1 MNIRGFKE
9 WWTMCKLFRYSIDQ
23 GKTWYEYNLHP
34 TNDTD
39 NLFNQ
44 TSDNRQKVK
53 YGGLHFLDLGKNQE
67 WSEDDY
73 VYLIGH
79 GSNLS
84 FPVES

>member
-1 MNIRGFKE
+1 
-9 WWTMCKLFRYSIDQ
+9 MCKLFRYSIDQ